1 MENIMRCILCS
12 LTITRI
18 KSEVRKLHKKG
29 LMYDLRLIIK
39 GLKEIHKLQ
48 PWVLPVAVLESF
60 LKAIAPFVNI
70 YMSAKIV
77 DELINFSYLNRL
89 IVFVGITIGLNL
101 IIYLAS
107 TGFEHILNLLIII
120 MVQNRDMV
128 LNRKIIDMDYEHIE
142 NPEVHLLRTKIQE
155 AQNQSGGG
163 IYSLIKYFGV
173 LIKCLVIV
181 PISLVMIVD
190 IFKVTS
196 NESSIRFLNSNILNF
211 IFIILLLIGTIYN
224 MRLKENSEREY
235 FNSLNKIVDYNRIAN
250 FYFEKIVDYNSGKDI
265 RLYNQKNLFNTAFGE
280 VIGEVNKI
288 ADEISLNYMKYGG
301 ANGFISSLLTGLIYI
316 FIGLKAVM
324 GSITI
329 GNVVKYTGSIN
340 QFISSSSML
349 LVTIAALK
357 INNQYIQLYLD
368 FLNIEGKKYKGTLP
382 VEKRNDDEY
391 EIEFRNVSFKYPG
404 TDNYVLKNISM
415 KLNIGE
421 RLAIVGMNGSGKT
434 TFIKLLCRLYDP
446 DEGEIL
452 LNGIDIKKY
461 DYDEYLNLF
470 SIVFQDFKLFSF
482 SLGQNVAASV
492 DYDEDKVKDVL
503 VKAGLGERLNNM
515 PKGIQT
521 PLYKDFDENG
531 VEISGGEAQKIALA
545 RALYR
550 DAPIII
556 LDEPTAA
563 LDPIAEFEIYS
574 KFNEIVGTKTA
585 LYISHRLSSC
595 RFCDEIVVFHEG
607 RIIQKGNHDELVK
620 DENGKYYELWN
631 SQAQYY
637 KEEAV

>member
-1 MENIMRCILCS
+1 M
-12 LTITRI
+12 
-18 KSEVRKLHKKG
+18 HKKG

-60 LKAIAPFVNI
+60 FKAIAPFVNI

-224 MRLKENSEREY
+224 MRLKENSEKEY

-368 FLNIEGKKYKGTLP
+368 FLNIEGEKYKGTLP

-415 KLNIGE
+415 KLNVGE

-452 LNGIDIKKY
+452 LNGINIKKY

-492 DYDEDKVKDVL
+492 DYDEDKVKYIL

-521 PLYKDFDENG
+521 SLYKDFDEEG

-585 LYISHRLSSC
+585 FYISHRLSSC
-595 RFCDEIVVFHEG
+595 RFCDEIAVFHEG
-607 RIIQKGNHDELVK
+607 RIIQKGNHDELLE
-620 DENGKYYELWN
+620 DRDGKYYELWH

-637 KEEAV
+637 NEEAV

>member
-1 MENIMRCILCS
+1 
-12 LTITRI
+12 
-18 KSEVRKLHKKG
+18 
-29 LMYDLRLIIK
+29 MYDLRLIIK

-60 LKAIAPFVNI
+60 FKAIAPFVNI

-224 MRLKENSEREY
+224 MRLKENSEKEY

-368 FLNIEGKKYKGTLP
+368 FLNIEGEKYKGTLP

-415 KLNIGE
+415 KLNVGE

-452 LNGIDIKKY
+452 LNGINIKKY

-492 DYDEDKVKDVL
+492 DYDEDKVKYIL

-521 PLYKDFDENG
+521 SLYKDFDEEG

-585 LYISHRLSSC
+585 FYISHRLSSC
-595 RFCDEIVVFHEG
+595 RFCDEIAVFHEG
-607 RIIQKGNHDELVK
+607 KIIQKGNHDELVE

>member
-1 MENIMRCILCS
+1 M
-12 LTITRI
+12 
-18 KSEVRKLHKKG
+18 HKKG

-60 LKAIAPFVNI
+60 FKAIAPFVNI

-250 FYFEKIVDYNSGKDI
+250 FYFEKVVDYNSGKDI

-316 FIGLKAVM
+316 FIGLKAVI

-415 KLNIGE
+415 KLNVGE

-461 DYDEYLNLF
+461 DYDEYLSLF

-492 DYDEDKVKDVL
+492 DYDEDKVKYIL

-521 PLYKDFDENG
+521 PLYKDFDEEG

-585 LYISHRLSSC
+585 FYISHRLSSC
-595 RFCDEIVVFHEG
+595 RFCDEIAVFHEG
-607 RIIQKGNHDELVK
+607 KIIQKGNHDELVE

>member
-1 MENIMRCILCS
+1 M
-12 LTITRI
+12 
-18 KSEVRKLHKKG
+18 KKDIQLFKMG
-29 LMYDLRLIIK
+29 LI
-39 GLKEIHKLQ
+39 EIHKLQ
-48 PWVLPVAVLESF
+48 PWVLPVTIFEAIFKS
-60 LKAIAPFVNI
+60 IAPFINI
-70 YMSAKIV
+70 YMSARII
-77 DELINFSYLNRL
+77 DELLGTRNVDSIIFL
-89 IVFVGITIGLNL
+89 VVITISLNFL
-101 IIYLAS
+101 IHLLS
-107 TGFEHILNLLIII
+107 TGLGHLRLLLRNI
-120 MVQNRDMV
+120 MGQNQDMRM
-128 LNRKIIDMDYEHIE
+128 NEKIINMDYQHVE

-155 AQNQSGGG
+155 AENVNGGG
-163 IYSLIKYFGV
+163 IYGLLIYFGELV
-173 LIKCLVIV
+173 KGIIVASTSIALIMEMFKNKAN
-181 PISLVMIVD
+181 ISGYFSFID
-190 IFKVTS
+190 
-196 NESSIRFLNSNILNF
+196 SSFFNI
-211 IFIILLLIGTIYN
+211 IFICSLAIGTIWN
-224 MRLKENSEREY
+224 MKLRENSERK
-235 FNSLNKIVDYNRIAN
+235 FFSSLGEVIKYNRI
-250 FYFEKIVDYNSGKDI
+250 FRYYCELLEDYNVGKGV
-265 RLYNQKNLFNTAFGE
+265 RLYDQKSLFNKGFDNLYDGFTG
-280 VIGEVNKI
+280 ILNRI
-288 ADEISLNYMKYGG
+288 ISTNIKYGA
-301 ANGFISSLLTGLIYI
+301 ANGFISSILSSLVYV
-316 FIGLKAVM
+316 FVGLKAIV

-340 QFISSSSML
+340 QLMSGSSMIL
-349 LVTIAALK
+349 LSIVALK
-357 INNQYIQLYLD
+357 TNNQYLQLYLD
-368 FLNIEGKKYKGTLP
+368 FLNIEGEKYKGTLP
-382 VEKRNDDEY
+382 VEKKRNDDEY
-391 EIEFRNVSFKYPG
+391 EIEFRNVSFKYPR

>member
-1 MENIMRCILCS
+1 M
-12 LTITRI
+12 
-18 KSEVRKLHKKG
+18 HKKG

>member
-1 MENIMRCILCS
+1 
-12 LTITRI
+12 
-18 KSEVRKLHKKG
+18 
-29 LMYDLRLIIK
+29 MYDLRLIIK

-60 LKAIAPFVNI
+60 FKAIAPFVNI

-101 IIYLAS
+101 IIYLAF

-224 MRLKENSEREY
+224 MRLKENSEKEY

-368 FLNIEGKKYKGTLP
+368 FLNIEGEKYKGTLP

-415 KLNIGE
+415 KLNVGE

-452 LNGIDIKKY
+452 LNGINIKKY

-492 DYDEDKVKDVL
+492 DYDEDKVKYIL

-521 PLYKDFDENG
+521 SLYKDFDEEG

-585 LYISHRLSSC
+585 FYISHRLSSC
-595 RFCDEIVVFHEG
+595 RFCDEIAVFHEG
-607 RIIQKGNHDELVK
+607 KIIQKGNHDELVE

>member
-1 MENIMRCILCS
+1 M
-12 LTITRI
+12 
-18 KSEVRKLHKKG
+18 HKKG

-585 LYISHRLSSC
+585 FYISHRLSSC
-595 RFCDEIVVFHEG
+595 RFCDEIAVFHEG